1 MRGGVRH
8 KREHGMSILA
18 ELNLYGRDY
27 EQELRPLI
35 KAFLPD
41 VDFEV
46 NHYEA
51 GEEAMRDI
59 VDRLEKGVDASEKPQ
74 AAETKQ
80 AESNGADGASASS
93 GILLLAPNPANDYS
107 FCMILMEDWY
117 RIRIY
122 KRGALIGS
130 ADADHADPERKAY
143 RNRVAREIYK
153 ILERDLGHG
162 LPWGILTGVRP
173 TKLVYEAV
181 TAGQAEESIRETM
194 RNEYLCSEAK
204 IETSITIAKREH
216 EILSGMDYQNGY
228 SIYIGIPFCPT
239 TCAYCSFTSYPLSK
253 FGKLADEYLDAL
265 EKEIAYLGTCR
276 PKRRLSTVYIG
287 GGTPTALNEA
297 QLERLLCMVKK
308 YLPMDE
314 VLEYTVEAGRPDS
327 VTEEKMRLLKDYGV
341 SRISINPQSMRQ
353 KTLDLIGR
361 RHTAEQIVE
370 AFRLARACGH
380 TNINMDIIIG
390 LTGENP
396 DDVSYTLS
404 EIEKLGPENLTV
416 HTLALKRAARLTT
429 ERDSFAGMAAT
440 GVTEMLDRTIAFAD
454 SHGYKPYYL
463 YRQKN
468 MAENLENVGYAKPG
482 SEGIYN
488 ILIMEEKQSILAAGA
503 GAMSKFV
510 FYGEDRIERV
520 ENVKSLTDYI
530 ARVEEMIDRKRE
542 FLANNTL

>member
-1 MRGGVRH
+1 MPARVRQR
-8 KREHGMSILA
+8 KRGMSILV
-18 ELNLYGRDY
+18 ELNLFGRDY
-27 EQELRPLI
+27 EQEMRPLI
-35 KAFLPD
+35 RAFLPGA
-41 VDFEV
+41 DFEV

-51 GEEAMRDI
+51 EEEAMRDI
-59 VDRLEKGVDASEKPQ
+59 VSKAEK
-74 AAETKQ
+74 
-80 AESNGADGASASS
+80 DG
-93 GILLLAPNPANDYS
+93 GELLLLAPNQANDYS
-107 FCMILMEDWY
+107 FCMLLLEDRF

-122 KRGALIGS
+122 KRGELIGR
-130 ADADHADPERKAY
+130 ADADRVDPDRKAF
-143 RNRVAREIYK
+143 RNRVAREVYQVLSK
-153 ILERDLGHG
+153 ETGRQ

-173 TKLVYEAV
+173 TKLVYEAI
-181 TAGQAEESIRETM
+181 TDGWSEDAIRSHMQEE
-194 RNEYLCSEAK
+194 YCCSDQK

-239 TCAYCSFTSYPLSK
+239 TCAYCSFTSYPLSR
-253 FGKLADEYLDAL
+253 FGKMADDYLDAL
-265 EKEIAYLGTCR
+265 EKEIQFLGTCR
-276 PKRRLSTVYIG
+276 PKQRLSTVYIG

-297 QLERLLCMVKK
+297 QLERLLQTVQK

-327 VTEEKMRLLKDYGV
+327 VTEGKMSLLKEYGV

-353 KTLDLIGR
+353 RTLDLIGR

-404 EIEKLGPENLTV
+404 EIEKLDPENLTV

-429 ERDSFAGMAAT
+429 ERENYEGMEAT
-440 GVTEMLDRTIAFAD
+440 GVTEMLARTIAYAGA
-454 SHGYKPYYL
+454 HGYKPYYL

-468 MAENLENVGYAKPG
+468 MAENLENVGYARPG
-482 SEGIYN
+482 KEGIYN
-488 ILIMEEKQSILAAGA
+488 ILIMEEKQTILAAGA

-530 ARVEEMIDRKRE
+530 SRVDEMIERKRE
-542 FLANNTL
+542 FLANNKL

>member
-1 MRGGVRH
+1 MDTLV
-8 KREHGMSILA
+8 
-18 ELNLYGRDY
+18 ELNLFGRDY

-35 KAFLPD
+35 RAFLPGA
-41 VDFEV
+41 DFEV
-46 NHYEA
+46 TQYEA
-51 GEEAMRDI
+51 EDEAMRLVFEREQD
-59 VDRLEKGVDASEKPQ
+59 P
-74 AAETKQ
+74 
-80 AESNGADGASASS
+80 
-93 GILLLAPNPANDYS
+93 LLLACNPANDYS
-107 FCMILMEDWY
+107 FCMLLMEDWF

-122 KRGALIGS
+122 KKGELIGR
-130 ADADHADPERKAY
+130 ADADNVDSERKAF
-143 RNRVAREIYK
+143 RNRVAREVYK
-153 ILERDLGHG
+153 VLAGATGHG

-181 TAGQAEESIRETM
+181 AEGQSEDEIRSVM
-194 RNEYLCSEAK
+194 KNEYLCSDAK
-204 IETSITIAKREH
+204 TETSITIAKREH
-216 EILSGMDYQNGY
+216 EILSEMDYQNGY

-253 FGKLADEYLDAL
+253 FGKLADDYLDAL
-265 EKEIAYLGTCR
+265 EKEIEFLGTCR
-276 PKRRLSTVYIG
+276 PKKRLSTVYIG

-297 QLERLLCMVKK
+297 QLERLLKMVRK

-327 VTEEKMRLLKDYGV
+327 VTEEKMRLLKEYGV

-370 AFRLARACGH
+370 AFQMARACGH
-380 TNINMDIIIG
+380 DNINMDMIIG

-404 EIEKLGPENLTV
+404 EIAKLDPENLTV

-429 ERDSFAGMAAT
+429 ERENYAGLEAT
-440 GVTEMLDRTIAFAD
+440 GVSDMLDRTIAFAKE
-454 SHGYKPYYL
+454 HGYRPYYL

-482 SEGIYN
+482 TEGIYN
-488 ILIMEEKQSILAAGA
+488 ILIMEEKQTILAAGA

-510 FYGEDRIERV
+510 FYGVDRIERV

-530 ARVEEMIDRKRE
+530 SRIDEMIERKKT
-542 FLANNTL
+542 FLEKNFS

>member
-1 MRGGVRH
+1 MVQYDTGAGTAKER
-8 KREHGMSILA
+8 GMSILV
-18 ELNLYGRDY
+18 ELNLFGRDY
-27 EQELRPLI
+27 EQEMRPLI
-35 KAFLPD
+35 RAFLPGA
-41 VDFEV
+41 DFEV

-51 GEEAMRDI
+51 EEEAMRDI
-59 VDRLEKGVDASEKPQ
+59 VSKAEK
-74 AAETKQ
+74 
-80 AESNGADGASASS
+80 DG
-93 GILLLAPNPANDYS
+93 GEMLLLAPNPANDYS
-107 FCMILMEDWY
+107 FCMLLLEDRF

-122 KRGALIGS
+122 KRGELIGR
-130 ADADHADPERKAY
+130 ADADRVDPDRKAF
-143 RNRVAREIYK
+143 RNRVAREVYQVLAK
-153 ILERDLGHG
+153 ETGRQ

-173 TKLVYEAV
+173 TKLVYEAI
-181 TAGQAEESIRETM
+181 TDGWSEDAIRSHMQEE
-194 RNEYLCSEAK
+194 YCCSDQK

-239 TCAYCSFTSYPLSK
+239 TCAYCSFTSYPLSR
-253 FGKLADEYLDAL
+253 FGKLADDYLDAL
-265 EKEIAYLGTCR
+265 EKEIQFLGTCR
-276 PKRRLSTVYIG
+276 PKQRLSTVYIG

-297 QLERLLCMVKK
+297 QLERLLQTVQK

-327 VTEEKMRLLKDYGV
+327 VTEGKMRLLKEYGV

-353 KTLDLIGR
+353 RTLDLIGR

-404 EIEKLGPENLTV
+404 EIEKLDPENLTV

-429 ERDSFAGMAAT
+429 ERENYEGMEAT
-440 GVTEMLDRTIAFAD
+440 GVTEMLARTIAYAGA
-454 SHGYKPYYL
+454 HGYKPYYL

-468 MAENLENVGYAKPG
+468 MAENLENVGYARPG
-482 SEGIYN
+482 KEGIYN
-488 ILIMEEKQSILAAGA
+488 ILIMEEKQTILAAGA

-530 ARVEEMIDRKRE
+530 TRVDEMIERKRE
-542 FLANNTL
+542 FLANNCL